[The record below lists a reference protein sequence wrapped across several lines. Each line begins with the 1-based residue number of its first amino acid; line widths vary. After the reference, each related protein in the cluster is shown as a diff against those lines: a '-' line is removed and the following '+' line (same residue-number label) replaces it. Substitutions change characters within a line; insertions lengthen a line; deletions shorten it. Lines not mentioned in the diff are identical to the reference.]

1 MSEISREVLYYTS
14 VHIARIF
21 SSLTAYFEIIYRALS
36 RDTSLATSFKICSSE
51 LRDGAQPY
59 PRRLNT
65 LGSARLHRRISR
77 YCILMKGYRTFH
89 HKADIQ
95 TQFERGSVY
104 LSKWC
109 TPWFF
114 KSAVMVNLG
123 DCTEIHYTIHT
134 AELTFWERTPCG
146 ISLFGSRLSNDM
158 TFGAFRCFP
167 DHFEPEVFNPLLW
180 DFDCLPRAISLLL
193 RMVSGLGLSANNILL
208 SIYVH
213 SQIFRNSCE

>member
-180 DFDCLPRAISLLL
+180 DFDCLPRAISPPSQNG
-193 RMVSGLGLSANNILL
+193 VWLGTICKQHIVEHLCAFTDF
-208 SIYVH
+208 
-213 SQIFRNSCE
+213 QK